1 MTDLS
6 IIQNTDIYLLDQIL
20 KGRYQK
26 GDLVLDAGCGTG
38 RNMTWF
44 AQNEIAING
53 CDLSA
58 EAIEQAVQRTGL
70 SADKF
75 KVMGLDNLPY
85 ESNSFDHIICS
96 AVLHFAQSEEHFLAM
111 VKEMYRILKPNGTLF
126 IRMTSKFG
134 LPNNYKAEGNGR
146 YFLQDGTTRFLLTEE
161 LYKHMKAKI
170 GFRSIE
176 PLKSVLVEDLR
187 SMSTIMLQKL

>member
-75 KVMGLDNLPY
+75 KVVGLDNLPY
-85 ESNSFDHIICS
+85 ETKSFDHVICS
-96 AVLHFAQSEEHFLAM
+96 AVLHFSQSEAHFLAM
-111 VKEMYRILKPNGTLF
+111 VKEMHRILKPDGTLF
-126 IRMTSKFG
+126 IRMTSTAG
-134 LPNNYKAEGNGR
+134 LPNNYKSEGNGR
-146 YFLQDGTTRFLLTEE
+146 YFLQDGTSRFLLTPA
-161 LYKHMKAKI
+161 LYNHMKTEICLLYTSPSPRDA
-170 GFRSIE
+170 
-176 PLKSVLVEDLR
+176 
-187 SMSTIMLQKL
+187 